1 MSAIGYIRA
10 WAYTS
15 RARMPL
21 KDVAVS
27 VTDQQGKLLALR
39 LTDESGFTSPIS
51 VEVPDLAESQQ
62 PENGPKPFTAVNLY
76 ARLNGYERIEIE
88 NLQVFADTVT
98 LQELAMIPLSELPGR
113 FDKEEIFQTP
123 AQNL

>member
-1 MSAIGYIRA
+1 MPATGYIRA

-21 KDVAVS
+21 KDVAIS
-27 VTDQQGKLLALR
+27 VTQPSGSLIALR
-39 LTDESGFTSPIS
+39 LTDESGLTDAIPL
-51 VEVPDLAESQQ
+51 EVPDLADSQQ
-62 PENGPKPFTAVNLY
+62 PENGAKPFTSVNLF
-76 ARLNGYERIEIE
+76 ARLNDYERIEIKD
-88 NLQVFADTVT
+88 LQVFADTVT

-113 FDKEEIFQTP
+113 FDKEEVFDTP